1 MVSIN
6 VKKINNDKLLLW
18 YFDICLIFFKL
29 EQMDL
34 SVKESDVSVRAKL
47 HNRVASYRAELHRL
61 AKEFARAKCT
71 VNIDLGILHSK

>member
-1 MVSIN
+1 
-6 VKKINNDKLLLW
+6 
-18 YFDICLIFFKL
+18 
-29 EQMDL
+29 MDL

>member
-1 MVSIN
+1 MN
-6 VKKINNDKLLLW
+6 EKKNSNNIIVFLLG
-18 YFDICLIFFKL
+18 YLIFFKL

-71 VNIDLGILHSK
+71 VNIDLGILHS

>member
-1 MVSIN
+1 MFN
-6 VKKINNDKLLLW
+6 V
-18 YFDICLIFFKL
+18 FQQL

-34 SVKESDVSVRAKL
+34 SVKESDVSMRAKL

-71 VNIDLGILHSK
+71 VNIDLGMLHIVFSMFVVFLSDSFSEML

>member
-1 MVSIN
+1 MRKKSNIIMVF
-6 VKKINNDKLLLW
+6 LLG
-18 YFDICLIFFKL
+18 YSIFFKL

-71 VNIDLGILHSK
+71 VNIDLGIPIT

>member
-1 MVSIN
+1 MKPNI
-6 VKKINNDKLLLW
+6 
-18 YFDICLIFFKL
+18 FKL

-34 SVKESDVSVRAKL
+34 LVKESDMSVRAKL

-71 VNIDLGILHSK
+71 VNIDLGMCVKKHNARIFSLVHYLIKRCRR

>member
-1 MVSIN
+1 
-6 VKKINNDKLLLW
+6 
-18 YFDICLIFFKL
+18 
-29 EQMDL
+29 MDL

-71 VNIDLGILHSK
+71 VNIDLGMFLHVLCLCLLSSNTS

>member
-1 MVSIN
+1 
-6 VKKINNDKLLLW
+6 
-18 YFDICLIFFKL
+18 
-29 EQMDL
+29 MDL

-71 VNIDLGILHSK
+71 VNIDLGGCFERCVPTACQGLSALCAFRV

>member
-1 MVSIN
+1 MIWLVRM
-6 VKKINNDKLLLW
+6 KKNNNIIVFLLG
-18 YFDICLIFFKL
+18 YSIFFKL

-71 VNIDLGILHSK
+71 VNIDLGIFHSK

>member
-1 MVSIN
+1 
-6 VKKINNDKLLLW
+6 
-18 YFDICLIFFKL
+18 
-29 EQMDL
+29 MDL

-71 VNIDLGILHSK
+71 VNIDLGIVTLMYRIIIPFPTNAREFYYRRRG